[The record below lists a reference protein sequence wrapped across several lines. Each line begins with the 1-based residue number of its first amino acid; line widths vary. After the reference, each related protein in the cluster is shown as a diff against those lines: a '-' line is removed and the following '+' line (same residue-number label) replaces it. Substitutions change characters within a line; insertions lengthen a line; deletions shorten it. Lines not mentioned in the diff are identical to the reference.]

1 MADMANDNLIEL
13 KHVRKVFDEDTVVV
27 EDFSLDIKKGE
38 FVTFLGP
45 SGCGKTTI
53 LRMLGGFDVPT
64 GGEILLNGD
73 DITKLPPNERPIN
86 TVFQKYALF
95 PHLNVYDNI
104 AQKGNGREGFRSTG
118 NRRFRGL

>member
-1 MADMANDNLIEL
+1 MNGRGMTDMANENLIEL

-64 GGEILLNGD
+64 GGEILLNGTATALVD
-73 DITKLPPNERPIN
+73 FYVAAKVSSPTYNEDLIN
-86 TVFQKYALF
+86 YKK
-95 PHLNVYDNI
+95 I
-104 AQKGNGREGFRSTG
+104 
-118 NRRFRGL
+118 